1 MADSDV
7 TITAG
12 AGTKIDTRTVGPS
25 VDEHRQ
31 VIVVGDPTTNTG
43 VAPVSATAGLSV
55 DVFIDASTSAAANN
69 NRLGKHEDTAH
80 TDTDVGV
87 MMLGVREHY
96 SGSNTPGDYAAI
108 SVGPYGDMNSLAR
121 RDLIKVTAQLSG
133 LNSPA
138 ATAHTAGDQFGSLLT
153 FSSVVRVQSLTGTIV
168 AAEVIDAEDKIGA
181 LDLVLFSS
189 TTGLT
194 FAGNN
199 NAFSITLTTAPSDA
213 NRIIGVVQLGGAYD
227 IGGQRIVQAQNIAMP
242 FVCASGVSDIYGML
256 INRTNVASAYTNSDY
271 VYVNLYIERN

>member
-12 AGTKIDTRTVGPS
+12 AGTKIDTRTVGAG

-31 VIVVGDPTTNTG
+31 VIVVGDPTTSTG

-55 DVFIDASTSAAANN
+55 DVFIDSSTSAAANN

-96 SGSNTPGDYAAI
+96 TGSNTPGDYAAI

-138 ATAHTAGDQFGSLLT
+138 SAYSAGDQFGSTLT
-153 FSSVVRVQSLTGTIV
+153 FSSVVRTQSLTGTIV
-168 AAEVIDAEDKIGA
+168 AAELIDAEDKIGA
-181 LDLVLFSS
+181 IDLVLFSS

-199 NAFSITLTTAPSDA
+199 NAFSITLTTSPSDA

-242 FVCASGVSDIYGML
+242 FVCDSGVSDIYGIL
-256 INRTNVASAYTNSDY
+256 IARTGASAYTNSNY

>member
-55 DVFIDASTSAAANN
+55 DVYIDSSTSASVNN

-96 SGSNTPGDYAAI
+96 SGSTTPGDYAAL
-108 SVGPYGDMNSLAR
+108 SVGPYGDLNSLAR

-133 LNSPA
+133 LNTPA
-138 ATAHTAGDQFGSLLT
+138 ATTHAAGDQFGSLLT
-153 FSSVVRVQSLTGTIV
+153 FSNVVRLQSLTGTII
-168 AAEVIDAEDKIGA
+168 AAEVIDAEDKIGS
-181 LDLVLFSS
+181 LDLLLFSS
-189 TTGLT
+189 TTGIT

-199 NAFSITLTTAPSDA
+199 NAFLLTLATAPSDA
-213 NRIIGVVQLGGAYD
+213 NRMIGIVQLGGAYD

-242 FVCASGVSDIYGML
+242 FVCDAGVADIYGIL
-256 INRTNVASAYTNSDY
+256 ILRTTAAGAYTNSNY